1 MTFPGVA
8 VPLPV
13 TGTSP
18 SVGILVPLGPSVTGL
33 FEPSPLI
40 DLGGPKSSVSVT
52 GHVSFGLIF
61 FWYGAFLGWFLD
73 FGFCGVVLCV
83 WFLFVCLIDFFCN
96 QNNVFFPL

>member
-61 FWYGAFLGWFLD
+61 FGMGPFGVGFWILASVGLFCVC
-73 FGFCGVVLCV
+73 GFC
-83 WFLFVCLIDFFCN
+83 LFV
-96 QNNVFFPL
+96 